1 MEKDLGDKYPKLAS
15 NLNYFK
21 EVWAETFPNREN
33 ELSKKMEQRKKFAK
47 QIREQEEREKEM
59 TPEEIEAMEA
69 NIPEWK
75 KNAIVVSEERIE
87 EVEKGVLG
95 RMSQKMKDKIS
106 KTEQAQKFYQ
116 SEDYE
121 KIKAMRNNYKE
132 FKDNLKD
139 GMENSQNPAV

>member
-106 KTEQAQKFYQ
+106 KTEQA
-116 SEDYE
+116 
-121 KIKAMRNNYKE
+121 
-132 FKDNLKD
+132 
-139 GMENSQNPAV
+139 

>member
-1 MEKDLGDKYPKLAS
+1 MEKNLGDKYPKLAS